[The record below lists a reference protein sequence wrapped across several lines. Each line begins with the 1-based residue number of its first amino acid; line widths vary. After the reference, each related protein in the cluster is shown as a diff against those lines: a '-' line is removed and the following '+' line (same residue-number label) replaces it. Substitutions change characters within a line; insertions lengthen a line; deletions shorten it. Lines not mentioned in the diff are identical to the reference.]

1 MGRFNIEAGTKYR
14 ILFLFIK
21 HIQKVIETKKLMTLS
36 GKTTKRKKKQGNKII
51 KMTIL
56 KSAMFYDWTVL
67 KKISEGEKGTML

>member
-14 ILFLFIK
+14 ILFIK

-56 KSAMFYDWTVL
+56 KSVMLYDWTVL